1 MLQLKCPNCGADIVL
16 DDTRDFGFCSYCGT
30 KVLLDEYKK
39 RVDGIPGIANLLLR
53 AEDCIKKGKL
63 YEADQ
68 YYNRVLDIDIHNMD
82 AINGLQKIK
91 DIKKN
96 SEIERQ
102 KRLNNLEYGYAM
114 DVVEHMTDIYNNIGR
129 KISGIDKCLVRNRSI
144 TTSYNFKE
152 YTRDEAIRLQTS
164 NTDYGNFSENDSVDL
179 DKISSILHQE
189 FSKRGYKHEILLL
202 SIPITRMVKTK
213 FLGFEHNSK
222 NTIMTYDFWI
232 SIG

>member
-1 MLQLKCPNCGADIVL
+1 MLQLKCPNCGADITL
-16 DDTRDFGFCSYCGT
+16 DDTREFGFCSYCGT

-39 RVDGIPGIANLLLR
+39 RVDGVPGVANLLLR

-68 YYNRVLDIDIHNMD
+68 YYNRVLDIDINNMD

-91 DIKKN
+91 DIKKS

-129 KISGIDKCLVRNRSI
+129 KISGIDKCLVRNRI
-144 TTSYNFKE
+144 RTTSYTFKE
-152 YTRDEAIRLQTS
+152 CTRDEAIRLQTS
-164 NTDYGNFSENDSVDL
+164 NTDYGNFSEEDSVDL

-189 FSKRGYKHEILLL
+189 FLKRGYKHEILLL
-202 SIPITRMVKTK
+202 SIPITRMVKSK
-213 FLGFEHNSK
+213 FLGFEYNSK